1 MLRHRIVRAAALLAT
16 LTASAATHAIDFTF
30 LQVGGVPAALCANA
44 ILTDVSGVAVSYNL
58 LDNGGLT
65 NVRFSWTITSAGPPI
80 SATFNA
86 VLDPESAV
94 QTDVQDW
101 FDANFMGGIPV
112 PGSPSI
118 PWTAVI
124 VASPV
129 DAGLNPVGQ
138 AATFTV
144 QCTGTGQASLV
155 NIGPAA
161 RALSIPV
168 PVDSPFALAALALAL
183 LACGMR
189 RARR

>member
-1 MLRHRIVRAAALLAT
+1 MRAPRFIRALSAAALLA
-16 LTASAATHAIDFTF
+16 AGPAHAIDFTL
-30 LQVGGVPAALCANA
+30 LQVGGVPAAACADS
-44 ILTDVSGVAVSYNL
+44 IVTDVTGVAVSYNL
-58 LDNGGLT
+58 LDNGGLA

-80 SATFNA
+80 SASFNS

-138 AATFTV
+138 AATFTI
-144 QCTGTGQASLV
+144 QCVGTGQASLV

-161 RALSIPV
+161 AAPSTPV
-168 PVDSPFALAALALAL
+168 PVDSPLALVALALAL
-183 LACGMR
+183 LAYGMR